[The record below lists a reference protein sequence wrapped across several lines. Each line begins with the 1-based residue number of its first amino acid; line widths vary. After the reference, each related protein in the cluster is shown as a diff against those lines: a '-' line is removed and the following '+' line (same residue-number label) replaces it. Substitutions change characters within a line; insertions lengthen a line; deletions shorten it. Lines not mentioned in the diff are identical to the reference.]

1 MKKQILLAALDL
13 DGTLFNS
20 KSSISYKNKQAI
32 KAASASG
39 TTFVIATGR
48 PYGGLPLDDMMEL
61 GIQYAIT
68 TNGASVYKIPEKE
81 CLLEN
86 CMPWAQTADLIDKL
100 LSLPIHLDLFIN
112 GTAYTPD
119 ICKKA
124 IENMTHLPKE
134 LKEYILSTR
143 TLVPNVTE
151 LIRTKQQDVQKV
163 TMNFP
168 HGTDDTILYRKEAI
182 GILDQYPDVY
192 YLSGGY
198 GNLEFTKKGISKAK
212 GLAFLCD
219 YLNIP
224 IEQTLAC
231 GDSENDLD
239 IMKAAGLGIAMANAP
254 EHVKAKADE
263 IAPSN
268 DDDGVASIIEK
279 WIFPASC

>member
-1 MKKQILLAALDL
+1 MKKKFLLAALDL

-20 KSSISYKNKQAI
+20 QSSVSDKNKEAI
-32 KAASASG
+32 KAASAAG

-48 PYGGLPLDDMMEL
+48 AYNGLPLDDMKEL
-61 GIQYAIT
+61 GIQYAIN
-68 TNGASVYKIPEKE
+68 TNGASVYTVPQKE
-81 CLLEN
+81 CLMEH
-86 CMPWAQTADLIDKL
+86 CMPWEQTADLVDEL
-100 LSLPIHLDLFIN
+100 LTLPIHMDIFWHGN
-112 GTAYTPD
+112 AYTPD
-119 ICKKA
+119 VCKEA
-124 IENMTHLPKE
+124 IENMNHLPEK

-143 TLVPNVTE
+143 TLMPDITGFLRRE
-151 LIRTKQQDVQKV
+151 KQNVQKV

-168 HGTDDTILYRKEAI
+168 RGENDTILYRKEAMA
-182 GILDQYPDVY
+182 ILDRYPDVC

-239 IMKAAGLGIAMANAP
+239 ILKAAGLGIAMANAP
-254 EHVKAKADE
+254 EHVKEQAAD

-268 DDDGVASIIEK
+268 DDDGVAAIIER
-279 WIFPASC
+279 WLL